1 MRPKRPSAVA
11 PPLLCLL
18 SESSL
23 RIVRIMRLAAP
34 LAALLTLLQLGTVS
48 VADDIVTI
56 DRLVS
61 HKSTVPAVAGKSVDL
76 FVREKVSSAILNAP
90 GGKAQPGKVALFVH
104 GGFNPATVAFDIAYR
119 DYSWMTFLARAGYD
133 VFAMDMTGY
142 GQSSRPMMDDP
153 CNLDPRHQ
161 ERLVPRN
168 LKERCNPSY
177 PFELVSSDSETAD
190 IRRVVDFIRALR
202 GVDKITLIGWSGGG
216 IRTGTYTVRYPETVD
231 KWVVHASSN
240 YDRKHPDGPPAALPK
255 PGFPMV
261 MQVREVGERQRWLG
275 TVKCQ
280 DTIEPGMPELIWK
293 LTMDSDT
300 LAANWGPGGLRA
312 PTRTYWGW
320 NATSAAKIKVPTL
333 IMVGEEDDLIASNRD
348 LHADLGAQDKA
359 FLAITCATHYVNWEK
374 QHRMLK
380 RASLEWLEKGT
391 LVGQRQ
397 GIFRADADGNIT
409 RSDAAGV
416 K

>member
-1 MRPKRPSAVA
+1 MKPKHLTRV
-11 PPLLCLL
+11 LC
-18 SESSL
+18 
-23 RIVRIMRLAAP
+23 IVRPAAA
-34 LAALLTLLQLGTVS
+34 LTALLTVSQFGTIS
-48 VADDIVTI
+48 IANEIVTI

-76 FVREKVSSAILNAP
+76 FVREKVLSAILNAP

-104 GGFNPATVAFDIAYR
+104 GGFNPATLAFDVAYR

-133 VFAMDMTGY
+133 VFGMDMTGY

-153 CNLDPRHQ
+153 CNLNPRHQ

-168 LKERCNPSY
+168 LKEPCNPSY

-190 IRRVVDFIRALR
+190 IDRVVDFIRALR
-202 GVDKITLIGWSGGG
+202 GVDKIALLGWSGGG
-216 IRTGTYTVRYPETVD
+216 IRTGTYTARYPEKVD
-231 KWVVHASSN
+231 KWIVHASSN
-240 YDRKHPDGPPAALPK
+240 YDRKNPDGPPAALPK

-293 LTMDSDT
+293 LSVEADP

-320 NATSAAKIKVPTL
+320 NAASAAKIKVPTL

-348 LHADLGAQDKA
+348 LHADLGAQDKT
-359 FLAITCATHYVNWEK
+359 FLAITCATHFVNWEK
-374 QHRMLK
+374 QHRVLK

-391 LVGQRQ
+391 LAGQRQ
-397 GIFRADADGNIT
+397 GIFRANSDGNI
-409 RSDAAGV
+409 APQ
-416 K
+416 

>member
-1 MRPKRPSAVA
+1 
-11 PPLLCLL
+11 
-18 SESSL
+18 L
-23 RIVRIMRLAAP
+23 RIVRIVRLTAVLVAFLNVP
-34 LAALLTLLQLGTVS
+34 QLGSVS
-48 VADDIVTI
+48 VADDIITV

-76 FVREKVSSAILNAP
+76 FVREKVPSAILNAP
-90 GGKAQPGKVALFVH
+90 GGKAQAERVALFVH
-104 GGFNPATVAFDIAYR
+104 GGFNPATLAFDVAYR

-153 CNLDPRHQ
+153 CNLNPRDQ
-161 ERLVPRN
+161 EQLIPRN
-168 LKERCNPSY
+168 LKEVCKPSY

-190 IRRVVDFIRALR
+190 INRVVDFIRALR
-202 GVDKITLIGWSGGG
+202 GVEKITLIGWSGGG
-216 IRTGTYTVRYPETVD
+216 IRTGTYTVRYPEKVD
-231 KWVVHASSN
+231 KWIVHASSS
-240 YDRKHPDGPPAALPK
+240 YDRKNPDGPPATLPK
-255 PGFPMV
+255 PGFPMA

-280 DTIEPGMPELIWK
+280 DTIEPGMPELVWK
-293 LTMDSDT
+293 LTMEADP

-333 IMVGEEDDLIASNRD
+333 IMVGDEDDLMASNRN
-348 LHADLGAQDKA
+348 LHADLGAHDKS
-359 FLAITCATHYVNWEK
+359 FLAIACATHYVNWEK
-374 QHRMLK
+374 QHRVLK

-397 GIFRADADGNIT
+397 GMFRADVDGSI
-409 RSDAAGV
+409 APQ
-416 K
+416 